1 LSAKFDISEQKFYK
15 QSEAPMKK
23 FAIFCF
29 VAILLTACGPKPQ
42 DIVDAWQEDL
52 NKGDI
57 EAALSH
63 LADDV
68 VVSITPPGPNGD
80 GVYEGKDEVRGW
92 YETIVAGKGTG
103 TLSGCQADGDTF
115 ACVSSYAD
123 EGLKA
128 IGVDFIEGSWVA
140 VVQDGKIQSYTFTIS
155 PESLA
160 KFPPPPTAAPAEPL
174 VDEVRI
180 TAAET
185 LVGNWMGRSG
195 EYSVL
200 HIFQANGTLVASIS
214 GVGTIGTGPYLF
226 EDNLLKLEDRT
237 GDCMGIVARY
247 EVYGIYEG
255 GELSKLRFVLDG
267 DDACTERRNTLDG
280 QTLVANQ

>member
-1 LSAKFDISEQKFYK
+1 MLEVAEQKPVE
-15 QSEAPMKK
+15 QSEEVMKRLT
-23 FAIFCF
+23 IFWIF
-29 VAILLTACGPKPQ
+29 VILLTACGPTPQ
-42 DIVDAWQEDL
+42 DIVDAWQQDL

-57 EAALSH
+57 EAALSY

-68 VVSITPPGPNGD
+68 VVSVSPPGPGED
-80 GVYEGKDEVRGW
+80 GVYEGKEEVRGR
-92 YETIVAGKGTG
+92 YETIIAGKGTG
-103 TLSGCQADGDTF
+103 TMSDCQADGDTF
-115 ACVSSYAD
+115 TCLSSYED
-123 EGLKA
+123 EGLKS

-140 VVQDGKIQSYTFTIS
+140 VVHDGKIQSYTFTIS

-174 VDEVRI
+174 VEEVRI
-180 TAAET
+180 TTAET
-185 LVGNWMGRSG
+185 LVGNWMAKSG

-200 HIFQANGTLVASIS
+200 HIFQANGTLVVSVS
-214 GVGTIGTGPYLF
+214 GYGTIGTGPYLF

-247 EVYGIYEG
+247 EVYAIYEG

-280 QTLVANQ
+280 QTLVANP

>member
-1 LSAKFDISEQKFYK
+1 MQEVAEQKPVE
-15 QSEAPMKK
+15 QSEEVVKRLT
-23 FAIFCF
+23 IFWIF
-29 VAILLTACGPKPQ
+29 VILLTACGPKPQ
-42 DIVDAWQEDL
+42 DIVDAWQQEL

-57 EAALSH
+57 EAALSY

-68 VVSITPPGPNGD
+68 VVSVSPPGPGED
-80 GVYEGKDEVRGW
+80 GQYEGKKEVRGW
-92 YETIVAGKGTG
+92 YETIVAGKGAG
-103 TLSGCQADGDTF
+103 TMSNCQADGDTF
-115 ACVSSYAD
+115 TCVSTYAD
-123 EGLKA
+123 EGLKS

-140 VVQDGKIQSYTFTIS
+140 VVHDGKIQSYTFTIS

-160 KFPPPPTAAPAEPL
+160 KFPPPPPAALAEP
-174 VDEVRI
+174 VVEEVRI
-180 TAAET
+180 TTAENI
-185 LVGNWMGRSG
+185 VGNWMAKSG

-200 HIFQANGTLVASIS
+200 HQFQPDGRLVVSVS
-214 GVGTIGTGPYLF
+214 GYGTIGTGPYLI
-226 EDNLLKLEDRT
+226 EGDLLKIEDAT

-280 QTLVANQ
+280 QTLVAHR

>member
-1 LSAKFDISEQKFYK
+1 LFARLEVSEQKPIE
-15 QSEAPMKK
+15 QPEELMKRLTTLW
-23 FAIFCF
+23 IF
-29 VAILLTACGPKPQ
+29 AILLTACVPKPQ
-42 DIVDAWQEDL
+42 DIFDAWQEDL

-68 VVSITPPGPNGD
+68 VVSVVPAGPDGD
-80 GVYEGKDEVRGW
+80 GMYEGQDEVRGW
-92 YETIVAGKGTG
+92 YETIVAGKGAG
-103 TLSGCQADGDTF
+103 TLSDCQADGDTF
-115 ACVSSYAD
+115 TCVSSYAD

-128 IGVDFIEGSWVA
+128 MGVDFIQGSWVA
-140 VVQDGKIQSYTFTIS
+140 VVHDGKIQSYTFTIS

-174 VDEVRI
+174 VEEVRI

-185 LVGNWMGRSG
+185 LVGNWMGKSS

-200 HIFQANGTLVASIS
+200 HRFQADGRLVVSVS
-214 GVGTIGTGPYLF
+214 GYGTIGTGPYLF
-226 EDNLLKLEDRT
+226 EGDLLKFEDAT

-280 QTLVANQ
+280 QTLVANP